1 MHPKNQLNNME
12 NPLNILK
19 QRVQEELEL
28 LECPILTGE
37 FHDGEK
43 NAYYHVLNVID
54 TLLKEQQS

>member
-1 MHPKNQLNNME
+1 ME

-54 TLLKEQQS
+54 ILLKEQQS